1 MIFVIAMMLK
11 TALMGGILEVVAGIQ
26 IGFVVFIIEKMLIL
40 MIVKSMKKLSL

>member
-11 TALMGGILEVVAGIQ
+11 TTLMGGILEVVVGIQ

-40 MIVKSMKKLSL
+40 MIAKSMKKLSL